1 MNRIQFSLLAL
12 LSSLALASLGCGGS
26 SSRPDGADGDGDGD
40 ADAAVDAADGGGD
53 EAQDAGPDGSD
64 GQADVGPDGGGD
76 EMEDGG
82 ADAGG
87 DGVEDGDSDA
97 GPDGGGDESPDGGA
111 DGGDGGDGGTGE
123 IEECADLTP
132 LPSGT
137 CQAAAGDGNLL
148 IRGDILLPDR
158 VLRGGQILISSEGWI
173 QCVSCDCSGEPLAAG
188 ATRLTCPR
196 GAVSPGL
203 INAHEHLTFAQNPP
217 GNWGTE
223 RYDHRHEWRR
233 GLNGHTRIVVPGGAT
248 ALQVAWGE
256 IRHLLGGETTI
267 AGAGSAAGF
276 LRNMDGGSQQGLN
289 QGTVNSQTFPL
300 GDSSGVMLNGS
311 CAYPDIDSQSV
322 LQSDCYLP
330 HIAEGVNAEARNEF
344 LCLSGAQAGGVDL
357 IAGNVGAIHLVGML
371 PVDGQAVADDGAGLV
386 WSPRSNVS
394 LYGNT
399 APVTLF
405 AAQGMRIAIGTDWS
419 ASGSINMA
427 RELRCADYLNR
438 YHYHSFFSD
447 RELWLMA
454 TAQPASILA
463 IDDAV
468 GVLAPGRVA
477 DIAIFA
483 EHDQREFYRAV
494 IEAGPGDLA
503 LVLRAGLPLVGDRD
517 IMAVLPGGQ
526 TGCEPIPGD
535 VCGVPKNIC
544 VQREIGQSFAA
555 LAAANATA
563 YGLFFCGDPTGEPS
577 CVPMRPSEY
586 DGTPSDEDRDGD
598 GIPNT
603 ADNCPD
609 IFNPVRP
616 MDQGLQGD
624 QDDDGVGD
632 ACDVCP
638 LDPDTTSCSPPDPN
652 DRDRDGV
659 ANASD
664 NCPLIPNPNQ
674 ADRDLDFIGD
684 VCDPCPDEPNPGFS
698 PCPATIYAVKI
709 GSVPTGSAVSIQG
722 VVTGVASPRFFLQVP
737 PAEQDPQLREQ
748 FSGIYVYLPST
759 NPGGFPIPVRGD
771 RVRVTG
777 TVTLWYGQI
786 EISSVSA
793 TQILSHGEPLPQP
806 VAVLPSDVATGG
818 SLAAAYEGVLVKV
831 ENAEVTALN
840 PPAGAGDTNPT
851 QEYVLDNAL
860 RVNDFMYLTTPFP
873 QLGDRLD
880 ATGIL
885 RFANNDSKLEP
896 RDVYDVVFRSST
908 PPRLTGLGPSP
919 VYVYE
924 GQSMA
929 SPDLLVTLD
938 RPSPVGMGG
947 TVVAISVGDE
957 SRLSAPASIT
967 VPEGARQA
975 SVPLTGLMSGN
986 DPISVTATLDADSFT
1001 AQALVLA
1008 SGRIPAPVALSP
1020 ANASIPLGG
1029 ALDFTVTLDVPAP
1042 SGGCSIAIAAADPL
1056 IVSAPAQA
1064 MAPAGSFS
1072 AVFSAS
1078 GVAEG
1083 GTLLSASTA
1092 AGSVDTPVAVVPG
1105 GTGGFVINEVDYDQA
1120 GTDNAEWCE
1129 LYNGTGRSLDLNGF
1143 SLIFVNGGTNPASI
1157 YRTLNLSAV
1166 GSLGPGQYLVV
1177 GAASVQASLPPDTPF
1192 ISLGTG
1198 SDYIQNGA
1206 PDGLVL
1212 VDDNAATVVDAL
1224 SYEGSITAVAIPGV
1238 GTVSLVEGSPA
1249 PGADSNTAA
1258 GSMARIPDHTDTD
1271 NAASDWRFVNTP
1283 TPGAPNAAGR

>member
-1 MNRIQFSLLAL
+1 MNRIHSYLLAFFM
-12 LSSLALASLGCGGS
+12 SLAVTSMGCGGS
-26 SSRPDGADGDGDGD
+26 SPRPDGSDGDGDGD

-53 EAQDAGPDGSD
+53 TTTDAGQDGGDEATD
-64 GQADVGPDGGGD
+64 GGADGGGD
-76 EMEDGG
+76 EAEDGGDDAGEDGGSDGG
-82 ADAGG
+82 ADAG
-87 DGVEDGDSDA
+87 EDGGS
-97 GPDGGGDESPDGGA
+97 
-111 DGGDGGDGGTGE
+111 DGGDGGDGGTSE
-123 IEECADLTP
+123 VEECQDLAP

-137 CQAAAGDGNLL
+137 CEATAGNGNLL
-148 IRGDILLPDR
+148 ITGDILAPDR
-158 VLRGGQILISSEGWI
+158 VLRGGQVLVSADGWI
-173 QCVSCDCSGEPLAAG
+173 QCVACDCSGEPTAAG

-203 INAHEHLTFAQNPP
+203 INTHEHLTYAQNPP

-267 AGAGSAAGF
+267 AGAGSASGF

-289 QGTVNSQTFPL
+289 QGAVNSQTFPL
-300 GDSSGVMLNGS
+300 GDSSGVMLTGS
-311 CAYPDIDSQSV
+311 CAYPDIDGVSV
-322 LQSDCYLP
+322 LQADCYLP

-357 IAGNVGAIHLVGML
+357 IATNVGAVHLVGMQ
-371 PVDGQAVADDGAGLV
+371 PVDGQAAADDGAGLV

-399 APVTLF
+399 APVTMF
-405 AAQGMRIAIGTDWS
+405 AAQGVRIAIGTDWS
-419 ASGSINMA
+419 ASGSINLV
-427 RELRCADYLNR
+427 RELHCADDLNR
-438 YHYHSFFSD
+438 QHFNSFFSD

-463 IDDAV
+463 IDDVV
-468 GVLAPGRVA
+468 GVLAAGKVA

-483 EHDQREFYRAV
+483 ERSDREFYRAV
-494 IEAGPGDLA
+494 IAGNPGDLA
-503 LVLRAGLPLVGDRD
+503 LVLRAGLPLVGDSN

-535 VCGVPKNIC
+535 VCGVPKNLC

-563 YGLFFCGDPTGEPS
+563 YGLFFCGDPPGEPT
-577 CVPMRPSEY
+577 CVPLRPGQY
-586 DGTPSDEDRDGD
+586 DGTPSADDVDGD
-598 GIPNT
+598 GIPNA

-609 IFNPVRP
+609 VFNPVRP

-638 LDPDTTSCSPPDPN
+638 LDPNTTSCSPPDPN

-659 ANASD
+659 PNASD
-664 NCPLIPNPNQ
+664 NCPLIPNPDQ
-674 ADRDLDFIGD
+674 ADRDQDFIGD
-684 VCDPCPDEPNPGFS
+684 VCDPCPNDPNPGFS
-698 PCPATIYAVKI
+698 ACPASIYAVKN
-709 GSVPTGSAVSIQG
+709 GSVPAGSVVSIQG
-722 VVTGVASPRFFLQVP
+722 VATAVASPRFFLQVP

-748 FSGIYVYLPST
+748 FSGIYVYLPAT

-786 EISSVSA
+786 ELSSVSA
-793 TQILSHGEPLPQP
+793 VQILAQGEPLPQP
-806 VAVLPSDVATGG
+806 VVVLPSDVATGG

-831 ENAEVTALN
+831 SDGQVTALN
-840 PPAGAGDTNPT
+840 PPAGAGDTDPT
-851 QEYVLDNAL
+851 NEYVLDSML

-880 ATGIL
+880 VTGVL
-885 RFANNDSKLEP
+885 RYANNDSKVEP
-896 RDVYDVVFRSST
+896 RDVFDVVFRSTT

-924 GQSMA
+924 GQTGA
-929 SPDLLVTLD
+929 SPELLVTLD
-938 RPSPVGMGG
+938 RPSPVGQGG
-947 TVVAISVGDE
+947 TTVAIAVSDPN
-957 SRLSAPASIT
+957 RLDAPAAVT
-967 VPEGARQA
+967 VPEGARQVA
-975 SVPLTGLMSGN
+975 VPLTGLASGA
-986 DPISVTATLDADSFT
+986 DTVSVTATLDPDQFT
-1001 AQALVLA
+1001 AQVLVLA
-1008 SGRIPAPVALSP
+1008 ADRVPAPVALLP
-1020 ANASIPLGG
+1020 ANAAIPVGG
-1029 ALDFTVTLDVPAP
+1029 SLEFSVSLDVPAP
-1042 SGGCSIAIAAADPL
+1042 SGGCAIAIGAGDPSV
-1056 IVSAPAQA
+1056 VSAPAA
-1064 MAPAGSFS
+1064 TSAPAGSF
-1072 AVFSAS
+1072 AATFSAS
-1078 GVAEG
+1078 GLAEG
-1083 GTLLSASTA
+1083 ATTLTASTA
-1092 AGSVDTPVAVVPG
+1092 AGSADTSVTVVPG
-1105 GTGGFVINEVDYDQA
+1105 GTGGFVINEVDYDQV

-1129 LYNGTGRSLDLNGF
+1129 LYNGTGRALDLNGF
-1143 SLIFVNGGTNPASI
+1143 SLILVNGGTNPPSV
-1157 YRTLNLSAV
+1157 YRTVNLSAA
-1166 GSLGPGQYLVV
+1166 GSLGAGQYLVV
-1177 GAASVQASLPPDTPF
+1177 GAASVQASLPPEALF

-1206 PDGLVL
+1206 PDGLAL
-1212 VDDNAATVVDAL
+1212 VDTNAGTLVDAL

-1249 PGADSNTAA
+1249 PGADSNTAVS
-1258 GSMARIPDHTDTD
+1258 SMARIPDHADTD
-1271 NAASDWRFVNTP
+1271 NAAADWRFVTTP
-1283 TPGAPNAAGR
+1283 TPGAPNTAGR